1 MEEYSR
7 LPIACNLSD
16 REQTERRTL
25 LSRQLLDGVQMIEE
39 LADGYAFSFPGE
51 QDWITRLAEF
61 VAFERKCCPFLSFEL
76 LFECNQG
83 PIRLRLRGGDAAK
96 QFVEQFLQSTRG
108 LRDGASGPS
117 KEI

>member
-1 MEEYSR
+1 MEENLR

-25 LSRQLLDGVQMIEE
+25 LSRQLLDGVQTIEE
-39 LADGYAFSFPGE
+39 LSDGYAFSFPGE
-51 QDWITRLAEF
+51 QDCITRLAEF

-76 LFECNQG
+76 LFEDNKG

-96 QFVEQFLQSTRG
+96 QFVQQFLQTPRE
-108 LRDGASGPS
+108 LKDGASGPS
-117 KEI
+117 KEL